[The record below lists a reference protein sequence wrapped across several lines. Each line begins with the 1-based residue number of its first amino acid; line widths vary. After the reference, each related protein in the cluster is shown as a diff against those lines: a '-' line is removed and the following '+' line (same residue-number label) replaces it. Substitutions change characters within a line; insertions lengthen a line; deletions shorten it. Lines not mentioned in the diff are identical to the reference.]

1 MPSPTQNN
9 TDSSSDDLMRRV
21 VYDRFGDVKVLRV
34 EQTKVSRPGADSVL
48 VRVAGAGLNPID
60 WKTRKGLGF
69 AARQIENHLPWTPGY
84 DIAGEVVAVGDDVTT
99 LAPGDRVMGMIG
111 FPGGGGAYSEYVVTP
126 AADLAIVPEELD
138 LVAAGALPLAALT
151 AWQALFEV
159 AKLEAGQKVLIHAG
173 AGGVGH
179 FAVQF
184 ARERGAHVIATA
196 SDANRDFLAGLGV
209 HEVIDYH
216 TTRVEEE
223 CFGLDVVLDLIGGDV
238 GKRSLHTLSE
248 HGVLVTIP
256 TVTADEIIT
265 EAEAMGL
272 RAHGMTVRPDVFHL
286 EEIAELIED
295 GDVRI
300 HIEQAF
306 PLDQVQ
312 QAHLTLQGG
321 HVRGKLVL
329 DCRS

>member
-1 MPSPTQNN
+1 MTNPVAAIASE
-9 TDSSSDDLMRRV
+9 SMKHV
-21 VYDRFGDVKVLRV
+21 VYDRFGEAEVLRL
-34 EQTKVSRPGADSVL
+34 ADSPVPAPASGE
-48 VRVAGAGLNPID
+48 VCIRVAGAGLNPID

-69 AARQIENHLPWTPGY
+69 AARQIENSLPWTPGY
-84 DIAGEVVAVGDDVTT
+84 DVAGVVAAVGDDVTT
-99 LAPGDRVMGMIG
+99 LAVGDRVMGMVG
-111 FPGGGGAYSEYVVTP
+111 FPVAGGGYAEYAV
-126 AADLAIVPEELD
+126 ARADELTIVPEELD
-138 LVAAGALPLAALT
+138 LVTAGALPLAALT

-159 AKLEAGQKVLIHAG
+159 AALEPGQKVLIHAG

-184 ARERGAHVIATA
+184 ARVRGAHVIATA
-196 SDANRDFLAGLGV
+196 SGRNQDFLAGLGV

-216 TTRVEEE
+216 TTDVADE
-223 CFGLDVVLDLIGGDV
+223 CYGLDLVLDLVGGDA

-256 TVTADEIIT
+256 TITADEIVT
-265 EAEAMGL
+265 AAETMGL

-295 GDVRI
+295 GDVRV
-300 HIEQAF
+300 HIDQAF
-306 PLDQVQ
+306 PLAQVAD
-312 QAHLTLQGG
+312 AHRLLEAG

-329 DCRS
+329 DCREG

>member
-1 MPSPTQNN
+1 MEN
-9 TDSSSDDLMRRV
+9 TVDPNSGHAMRRV
-21 VYDRFGDVKVLRV
+21 VYDHFGDTDVLRI
-34 EQTKVSRPGADSVL
+34 ESSTIPEPGAEDVL
-48 VRVAGAGLNPID
+48 LRVAGAGLNPID

-69 AARQIENHLPWTPGY
+69 AARQIEDHLPWTPGY
-84 DIAGEVVAVGDDVTT
+84 DVSGEVIAVGADVTT
-99 LAPGDRVMGMIG
+99 LAPGDRVMGMVG
-111 FPGGGGAYSEYVVTP
+111 FPAGGGGYAQYAV
-126 AADLAIVPEELD
+126 ARADELAIVPEELD
-138 LVAAGALPLAALT
+138 LVTAGALPLAALT

-159 AKLEAGQKVLIHAG
+159 AELEAGQKVLIHAG

-184 ARERGAHVIATA
+184 ALERGAHVIATA
-196 SDANRDFLAGLGV
+196 SASNRDFLAAFGV

-216 TTRVEEE
+216 TTDVVDE
-223 CFGLDVVLDLIGGDV
+223 CYGLDVVLDLVGGEA

-265 EAEAMGL
+265 AAESLGL

-286 EEIAELIED
+286 DEIAELIED
-295 GDVRI
+295 GDVRV
-300 HIEQAF
+300 HIDKAF
-306 PLDQVQ
+306 PLDQAAD
-312 QAHLTLQGG
+312 AHRLLEGG

-329 DCRS
+329 DCGGR

>member
-1 MPSPTQNN
+1 MHNS
-9 TDSSSDDLMRRV
+9 TDSGPEMSMRRV
-21 VYDRFGDVKVLRV
+21 VYDQFGETDVLRL
-34 EQTKVSRPGADSVL
+34 EKADMPKPGSDDVL

-69 AARQIENHLPWTPGY
+69 AARQIENDLPWTPGY
-84 DIAGEVVAVGDDVTT
+84 DVAGEVVAVGDAVTT
-99 LAPGDRVMGMIG
+99 LVPGDRVMGMVG
-111 FPGGGGAYSEYVVTP
+111 FPAGGGGYADHVVAP
-126 AADLAIVPEELD
+126 AVDMAIVPEELD
-138 LVAAGALPLAALT
+138 LMSAGGIPLAALT

-159 AKLEAGQKVLIHAG
+159 AELESGQKVLIHAG

-184 ARERGAHVIATA
+184 ALERGAHVIATA
-196 SDANRDFLAGLGV
+196 SAANRDFLAGLGV

-216 TTRVEEE
+216 STRIEDE
-223 CFGLDVVLDLIGGDV
+223 CYGLDVVLDLIGGEV

-256 TVTADEIIT
+256 TVTADDIIT
-265 EAEAMGL
+265 EAETMGL

-300 HIEQAF
+300 HVDQAF
-306 PLDQVQ
+306 ALDQVQ
-312 QAHLTLQGG
+312 AAHKLLEGG

-329 DCRS
+329 DCSR